1 MDRKESSM
9 SKPED
14 YLVISSV
21 QEDGRKFRPG
31 DWIERISSALAS
43 FDQSQRLHYMES
55 VKPAVVSGEKC
66 LIVACCLEQTN
77 PPAYQFI
84 MDFAHS
90 NKLKILADRRSGERA
105 LPCPVP
111 PASK

>member
-1 MDRKESSM
+1 M

-31 DWIERISSALAS
+31 DWIERISSVLAS
-43 FDQSQRLHYMES
+43 FDQSQRLRYMES
-55 VKPAVVSGEKC
+55 VQPAVVNGEKC
-66 LIVACCLEQTN
+66 LVVARGLETTN
-77 PPAYQFI
+77 PPAYKFI

-90 NKLKILADRRSGERA
+90 NKLRIMADRRTGERA
-105 LPCPVP
+105 LPATF
-111 PASK
+111 PA